1 MADTGWQILKAP
13 ERFGRM
19 EKHMTIKEIAQLAG
33 VSSAA
38 VSRYLNGGYVS
49 DEKKEQI
56 RRVIEE
62 TGYQPSAQAR
72 ILRTKKACL
81 VGVVVPKINSE
92 SISRVT
98 AGIEQVLSRR
108 GYQMLLGSTDN
119 DPVKEISY
127 LKLFEN
133 YPVDGIILIGTVI
146 TAEHRRF
153 LKNSKVP
160 VVVVGQYTKYANC
173 IYHDDYGAG
182 KAMGKAVAAT
192 LKNWRAEAD
201 EACTEV
207 GECEKELHVCGKV
220 AYIGVTKEDKAVGV
234 AREDGFRAG
243 LRSEGIELEE
253 TCTRKAEFTMESGY
267 KAALD
272 LLEEH
277 SDIRILSCATDTI
290 AAGAIEALLTYSR
303 RKVPEKAK
311 HSGGRMLYILDNS
324 GIRVTGFGDNQFLKA
339 VTGGIPTVHFG
350 YKTSGI
356 RGAELLLDVI
366 ERGEKIPVEMK
377 LGFRMV
383 NEEDSTQDSE

>member
-1 MADTGWQILKAP
+1 
-13 ERFGRM
+13 
-19 EKHMTIKEIAQLAG
+19 MTIKEIAQLAG

-56 RRVIEE
+56 RKVIEE

-108 GYQMLLGSTDN
+108 GYQMLLASTDN
-119 DPVKEISY
+119 DPGKEITY

-146 TAEHRRF
+146 TAEHRKF
-153 LKNSKVP
+153 LKGSKVP

-182 KAMGKAVAAT
+182 KTMGRLVAAG
-192 LKNWRAEAD
+192 LKKEQTAAG
-201 EACTEV
+201 
-207 GECEKELHVCGKV
+207 GEDQDGKNIPELGGYCGKV

-234 AREDGFRAG
+234 AREDGFRSG
-243 LRSEGIELEE
+243 LKSEGILLEPDYVR
-253 TCTRKAEFTMESGY
+253 TAEFTMDSGY
-267 KAALD
+267 HAALE
-272 LLEEH
+272 LLEQKK
-277 SDIRILSCATDTI
+277 DIRIISCATDTI
-290 AAGAIEALLTYSR
+290 AAGAIEAILVYSR
-303 RKVPEKAK
+303 QNVPRSVSD
-311 HSGGRMLYILDNS
+311 SGTRMQYILNHS
-324 GIRVTGFGDNQFLKA
+324 RIRVTGFGDNQFLKA

-366 ERGEKIPVEMK
+366 ERGEKIPIEMK
-377 LGFRMV
+377 LGFRL
-383 NEEDSTQDSE
+383 EEPRTEK

>member
-1 MADTGWQILKAP
+1 
-13 ERFGRM
+13 
-19 EKHMTIKEIAQLAG
+19 MTIKEIAQLAG

-56 RRVIEE
+56 RKVIEE

-108 GYQMLLGSTDN
+108 GYQMLLASTDN
-119 DPVKEISY
+119 DPDKEITY

-146 TAEHRRF
+146 SAEHRKF

-160 VVVVGQYTKYANC
+160 VVVIGQYTKYANC

-182 KAMGKAVAAT
+182 KAMGRLVAAE
-192 LKNWRAEAD
+192 LKKAWKE
-201 EACTEV
+201 T
-207 GECEKELHVCGKV
+207 GESCGKI

-234 AREDGFRAG
+234 SREDGFRSG
-243 LRSEGIELEE
+243 LKSEGILLEPDYVR
-253 TCTRKAEFTMESGY
+253 TAEFTMDSGY
-267 KAALD
+267 HAALE
-272 LLEEH
+272 LLEQKQ
-277 SDIRILSCATDTI
+277 DIRIISCATDTI
-290 AAGAIEALLTYSR
+290 AAGAIEAILAYSR
-303 RKVPEKAK
+303 QCVPRSVAD
-311 HSGGRMLYILDNS
+311 SGTRMQYVLNHLE
-324 GIRVTGFGDNQFLKA
+324 IRVTGFGDNQFLKA

-366 ERGEKIPVEMK
+366 ERGEKIPIEMK
-377 LGFRMV
+377 LGFRLADRD
-383 NEEDSTQDSE
+383 N

>member
-1 MADTGWQILKAP
+1 
-13 ERFGRM
+13 
-19 EKHMTIKEIAQLAG
+19 MTIKEIAQLAG

-49 DEKKEQI
+49 AEKKEQI

-72 ILRTKKACL
+72 MLRTKRACL

-98 AGIEQVLSRR
+98 AGIQQVLSRR
-108 GYQMLLGSTDN
+108 GYQMLLASTDN
-119 DPVKEISY
+119 EPEKEITY
-127 LKLFEN
+127 LRLFEN

-153 LKNSKVP
+153 LKESKVP

-182 KAMGKAVAAT
+182 KAMGKTVAA
-192 LKNWRAEAD
+192 LMAQMSIEL
-201 EACTEV
+201 
-207 GECEKELHVCGKV
+207 GEQKEHDRSGKV
-220 AYIGVTKEDKAVGV
+220 AYIGVTREDKAVGV
-234 AREDGFRAG
+234 SREEGFRAG
-243 LRSEGIELEE
+243 LKASGTELEE
-253 TCTRKAEFTMESGY
+253 SYMRKAEFTMESGY
-267 KAALD
+267 QAALD
-272 LLEEH
+272 LLDEH
-277 SDIRILSCATDTI
+277 PDIRVIACATDTI
-290 AAGAIEALLTYSR
+290 AAGAIEALLTY
-303 RKVPEKAK
+303 RKEQIPSSAK
-311 HSGGRMLYILDNS
+311 VSGARMHYILDS
-324 GIRVTGFGDNQFLKA
+324 SHIRVTGFGDNQFLKA

-366 ERGEKIPVEMK
+366 ERGEKIPIEMK
-377 LGFRMV
+377 LGFRLV
-383 NEEDSTQDSE
+383 NEEVIG

>member
-1 MADTGWQILKAP
+1 
-13 ERFGRM
+13 
-19 EKHMTIKEIAQLAG
+19 MTIKEIAQLAG

-49 DEKKEQI
+49 EEKKEQI
-56 RRVIEE
+56 RKVIEE

-108 GYQMLLGSTDN
+108 GYQMLLASTDN
-119 DPVKEISY
+119 DPGKEITY

-146 TAEHRRF
+146 TTGHKKF
-153 LKNSKVP
+153 LKDSKVP

-182 KAMGKAVAAT
+182 KAMGRLVAAE
-192 LKNWRAEAD
+192 LKKAWKE
-201 EACTEV
+201 T
-207 GECEKELHVCGKV
+207 GESRGKI

-234 AREDGFRAG
+234 SREDGFRSG
-243 LRSEGIELEE
+243 LKSEGMLLEPDYVK
-253 TCTRKAEFTMESGY
+253 TVEFTMDSGY
-267 KAALD
+267 HAALE
-272 LLEEH
+272 LLEQKQ
-277 SDIRILSCATDTI
+277 DIRIISCATDTI
-290 AAGAIEALLTYSR
+290 AAGAIEAILVYSR
-303 RKVPEKAK
+303 QNVPRSAAD
-311 HSGGRMLYILDNS
+311 SGTRMQYVLNHS

-366 ERGEKIPVEMK
+366 ERGEKIPIEMK
-377 LGFRMV
+377 LGFRL
-383 NEEDSTQDSE
+383 EEPQEREKR